1 MPLSCIPIG
10 NPNEIQKI
18 TLSVNSYDLH
28 HIGCSNGSE
37 FLLTRSRVKLKH
49 EWSKNSFFFIMKGT
63 TLIVYIH
70 NAYKIMLHTY
80 MQVTHRFNPSFQ

>member
-18 TLSVNSYDLH
+18 TLSVNSHDLH

-49 EWSKNSFFFIMKGT
+49 EWKNM
-63 TLIVYIH
+63 LILPLT
-70 NAYKIMLHTY
+70 K
-80 MQVTHRFNPSFQ
+80 